1 MSDLFKGMSYF
12 ENLAPQLVKS
22 KTLVY
27 SGLENQQRSNENVVS
42 WYGLD

>member
-1 MSDLFKGMSYF
+1 MSTLFKGMAYF

-27 SGLENQQRSNENVVS
+27 AGKKNQQRSNENVVS

>member
-1 MSDLFKGMSYF
+1 MSDLFKGMAYF

-27 SGLENQQRSNENVVS
+27 AGMENQQRSSENVVS
-42 WYGLD
+42 WYGLE